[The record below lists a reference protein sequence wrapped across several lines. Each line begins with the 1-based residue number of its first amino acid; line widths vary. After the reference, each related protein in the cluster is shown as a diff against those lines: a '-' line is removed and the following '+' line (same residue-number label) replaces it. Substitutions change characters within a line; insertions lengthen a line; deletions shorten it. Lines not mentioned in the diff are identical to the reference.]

1 MVLEYIYLHEVVTQ
15 KDVYIKYG
23 NQMKAYDETF
33 LKNNFSTWI
42 DPREYYLN
50 KC

>member
-23 NQMKAYDETF
+23 IEMRTYDETF
-33 LKNNFSTWI
+33 LKNNFST
-42 DPREYYLN
+42 
-50 KC
+50 